1 MGRQRPLCLL
11 LLAAIAFGACGARLS
26 ISGDAMAPAIKDG
39 ESLTYDDYG
48 SNQPQ
53 RGDIVVVRHAGIVR
67 VLRVIGLPGDT
78 VTITNG
84 AVAVGGSVLAET
96 YLSSGTRTESDTAS
110 YLVPPASY
118 FLLVDNRA
126 RVGDSRAA
134 TLGFVPRAEII
145 GRIAR

>member
-1 MGRQRPLCLL
+1 VGRPRFLFIVLM
-11 LLAAIAFGACGARLS
+11 AAVLFQACGSRLS
-26 ISGDAMAPAIKDG
+26 ISGDAMAPTIQDR

-67 VLRVIGLPGDT
+67 ILRIIGLPGET
-78 VTITNG
+78 VTIGNG
-84 AVAVGGSVLAET
+84 AVTVGGSPLVEP
-96 YLSSGTRTESDTAS
+96 YLSPGTRTESDAAT

-126 RVGDSRAA
+126 RVGDSRAN
-134 TLGFVPRAEII
+134 LGFVPRAEII